1 MTTPRQRI
9 TSKSWKMDK
18 QTKRFLATI
27 GDKHARADFR
37 KIMINGQVASEVIVK
52 SRAERE
58 SADKK

>member
-9 TSKSWKMDK
+9 TGKAWKMNK
-18 QTKRFLATI
+18 QTKRFMATI
-27 GDKHARADFR
+27 GDKHARAEFR

-58 SADKK
+58 TAEKK